1 MKPKN
6 NSRPNP
12 QSNSFVKKDTT
23 KILCKIR
30 VVLVKVYIYCTQA
43 FPWACT
49 SWWEKLASRFC
60 FWLGSACGISWYM
73 DYLIQ
78 NEPYLSNK
86 LIGDLVTWSANNL
99 PEPVGGTTFLP
110 VGALGMRWTICS
122 YYVIKHTIVSNNL
135 LHTRVQKYPVAS
147 VRLWNLRT
155 GICCTKWLWPQP
167 MHFVFKFIITI

>member
-6 NSRPNP
+6 HSRPNP

-23 KILCKIR
+23 KYFAKSGWFLWK
-30 VVLVKVYIYCTQA
+30 YCTQA

-49 SWWEKLASRFC
+49 SQWEKPASRFC

-122 YYVIKHTIVSNNL
+122 YYVSKHTVVSNNL

-155 GICCTKWLWPQP
+155 DLLTIQWLMLW
-167 MHFVFKFIITI
+167 HF